1 MIGWIL
7 LALFLFL
14 ALAFVLWY
22 WTLKARALKKLANIN
37 LVASD
42 KWTIP
47 FLEEKRNHT
56 DPVADAVVATIMKKS
71 ELAQVNHLFNLFVD
85 DNDLL
90 PDSAP
95 QEIKDYFT
103 QTAILPAWADPDLIA
118 LGQQVYLRHGVWIS
132 LLLSYKSLPECYSC
146 AKGAEV
152 LFHTARLNEH
162 HGSLDAYSRRIA
174 ETAQFVF
181 YAMQPGGLSSS
192 GRGLRAAQ
200 KVRLI
205 HAIIRYYLK
214 QKNWDSATFNEP
226 INQQDMAGTLMS
238 FSALVLEGLEQLGI
252 VLEPVEKEAYVH
264 CWRVIGHVVGLH
276 DNLIPENAAD
286 ALKLGHA
293 ILDNQMA
300 PSNSSK
306 ALMKSLLDFQDK
318 TSKPLF
324 TQEGNIAMMRLM
336 MGDTLSNMLAV
347 PPIDPGKVQKLG
359 KKIRA
364 ITKVTEI
371 LDKSLILAMVIQ
383 FISKI
388 GLQWMISKMTTTRII
403 NFYLPKSLT
412 QDWNTVKAKV

>member
-7 LALFLFL
+7 LALFFIL
-14 ALAFVLWY
+14 ALAFVLWSRS
-22 WTLKARALKKLANIN
+22 LKSRALKKLAHMN
-37 LVASD
+37 LAASD
-42 KWTIP
+42 KWTVP

-56 DPVADAVVATIMKKS
+56 DPVADQVVATIMKKN

-85 DNDLL
+85 DNDQL
-90 PDSAP
+90 PDTSP
-95 QEIKDYFT
+95 QEIKDYFA

-118 LGQQVYLRHGVWIS
+118 LGQQVYIRHGVWIS
-132 LLLSYKSLPECYSC
+132 LLLSYKSLPECYAC

-162 HGSLDAYSRRIA
+162 HGSLNAYSRRIA

-181 YAMQPGGLSSS
+181 YAMKPGGLSSGGS
-192 GRGLRAAQ
+192 GLRAAQ

-214 QKNWDSATFNEP
+214 QKSWDVATFNEP

-238 FSALVLEGLEQLGI
+238 FSALVLEGMEQLGI

-264 CWRVIGHVVGLH
+264 CWRVVGHIVGLH
-276 DNLIPENAAD
+276 PDLIPENAAD

-293 ILDNQMA
+293 ILDNQIA
-300 PSNSSK
+300 ASEHSK

-324 TQEGNIAMMRLM
+324 SQQGNIAMMRLM
-336 MGDTLSNMLAV
+336 MGDTISDMLAV
-347 PPIDPGKVQKLG
+347 PPVDSKQVVKLG
-359 KKIRA
+359 N
-364 ITKVTEI
+364 KVRSIARIMEI

-383 FISKI
+383 VISKI
-388 GLQWMISKMTTTRII
+388 GLQWMISRMTTTRII

-412 QDWNTVKAKV
+412 QDWSSTKN